1 MLLLFWQFNIQR
13 IVRRHLLSY
22 LQLHQNIDRF
32 STLFYWYASKFAI
45 NLLIKSLPHL
55 KRVWLIVTRQCNG
68 AFEMQLQ
75 WDLQRSLYCKC
86 TDEFASE
93 TRTATRSRRTRK
105 RAFHFCSPGVVRRSH
120 VAARQLS
127 ALLYCMSAP
136 LPLCRRRCCPC
147 CCVGIGKSM
156 IKIDYYS
163 RPSGVCRY
171 GRLFYFA
178 CVFYFFFYL
187 TNLRKNGQ
195 SLFGA
200 KYGRT

>member
-75 WDLQRSLYCKC
+75 WDLQQSLYCKC

-105 RAFHFCSPGVVRRSH
+105 RAFHFYSPGVVRRSH

-136 LPLCRRRCCPC
+136 LLPVLLCRNRQVDDKNWLLQPPVRRMP
-147 CCVGIGKSM
+147 VRKA
-156 IKIDYYS
+156 
-163 RPSGVCRY
+163 V
-171 GRLFYFA
+171 LFCLCF
-178 CVFYFFFYL
+178 
-187 TNLRKNGQ
+187 
-195 SLFGA
+195 LFLFLFNESP
-200 KYGRT
+200 